1 MTTTRS
7 AITVYCD
14 ESGCAASLAT
24 NRTTTRGARGD
35 AERAGWTVS
44 HIYSG
49 TPSQDPDSGDRC
61 PEHNP
66 YRRAKQ
72 DGPDLF
78 SEGVVIEPDRRP
90 CGTGTK
96 GDRDE

>member
-14 ESGCAASLAT
+14 EPGCDAALAT
-24 NRTTTRGARGD
+24 NRTTTQGARGD
-35 AERAGWTVS
+35 AARAGWAVS
-44 HIYSG
+44 RIYSYAA
-49 TPSQDPDSGDRC
+49 SQDPTTGDRC

-66 YRRAKQ
+66 YRKPEQ

-78 SEGVVIEPDRRP
+78 SESEGAKP
-90 CGTGTK
+90 
-96 GDRDE
+96 